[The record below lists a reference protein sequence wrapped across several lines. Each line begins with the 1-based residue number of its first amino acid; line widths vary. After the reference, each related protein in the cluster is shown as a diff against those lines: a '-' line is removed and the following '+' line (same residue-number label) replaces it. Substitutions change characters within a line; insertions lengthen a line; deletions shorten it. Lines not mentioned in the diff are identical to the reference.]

1 MNKVRHILESEL
13 RVEPEEKHIK
23 IPICYGFAH
32 FIQWLYTHHGLD
44 YNTPM
49 EKIKA
54 HQNSNM
60 LWLYT
65 LYTMALYTP
74 RT

>member
-23 IPICYGFAH
+23 IPICYGFT
-32 FIQWLYTHHGLD
+32 QWLYTHHGLD

-54 HQNSNM
+54 HLNSNM
-60 LWLYT
+60 LW

-74 RT
+74 RTRL